1 MSGKRM
7 IAYDIS
13 EKAFE
18 LLAQMAKQH
27 NISKTMVIE
36 LLIREAAEKGGPPV
50 FREPVHAD
58 DRR

>member
-1 MSGKRM
+1 M